1 MTIESLKR
9 FSRPL
14 MMWYCWKKGL
24 GYKLTYVTLSLTFR
38 CNLRCIM
45 CPIWRAGERGN
56 NPDYYNELSTDR
68 LLSLMDEL
76 KKLDTG
82 HLHFTGGEPLLRKD
96 LFEILRHGKE
106 LGMSFSVNTNGT
118 LISRN
123 IAEKLID
130 SGVQKVIFSIDSPN
144 PEIHDEIRGRKG
156 AWRKAI
162 EGMTNLDI
170 VRKELDSPSKITIV
184 TVLMSLNYK
193 TVDEIMDF
201 KRVVDFDELTFAPVV
216 DPKRTPKVAS
226 LWTKEEL
233 EQNLELTMDDIG
245 YYNREIAPKV
255 HDKAKKY
262 GFEVDPVKW
271 AYPFGKT
278 QEDVMKF
285 VESGR
290 SRDLYKK
297 LFCFKPWFS
306 MEIYPDGDV
315 APCCV
320 APLFGEKYV
329 MGNLKEN
336 SLLRIWNGE
345 KYIQFRR
352 KCKPPSFSMCNF
364 CSIHDRKV
372 NQAYMEKYQRIRD
385 IRTMFSGLRKI

>member
-1 MTIESLKR
+1 
-9 FSRPL
+9 
-14 MMWYCWKKGL
+14 
-24 GYKLTYVTLSLTFR
+24 
-38 CNLRCIM
+38 M
-45 CPIWRAGERGN
+45 CSCWRAGEREN

-76 KKLDTG
+76 KKLGTE
-82 HLHFTGGEPLLRKD
+82 HLHITGGEPLLRKD
-96 LFEILRHGKE
+96 LFEILGHGKE
-106 LGMSFSVNTNGT
+106 LGMNFSMNTNGT

-123 IAEKLID
+123 IAEKLIG
-130 SGVQKVIFSIDSPN
+130 SGVQKVILSIDSPN

-170 VRKELDSPSKITIV
+170 VRKELDSPLEIIIA
-184 TVLMSLNYK
+184 TVLMNLNYK

-201 KRVVDFDELTFAPVV
+201 KGVVDFDELTFAPVV
-216 DPKRTPKVAS
+216 DPKRMPKVAS
-226 LWTKEEL
+226 LCTKEEL
-233 EQNLELTMDDIG
+233 EQNLELTMDEIG
-245 YYNREIAPKV
+245 YYNSEIAPKV

-278 QEDVMKF
+278 QEEVMEF
-285 VESGR
+285 VESGH

-297 LFCFKPWFS
+297 IFCFKPWFS
-306 MEIYPDGDV
+306 MDIYPDGDV

-329 MGNLKEN
+329 MGNLKED

-345 KYIQFRR
+345 KFIQFRR
-352 KCKPPSFSMCNF
+352 KCKPPSFPMCKF
-364 CSIHDRKV
+364 CTIHDRKV

-385 IRTMFSGLRKI
+385 IRTMFSRLRKI